1 MRYLINGRSFTFDE
15 EDLESI
21 KLDEGTE
28 GSCYRVHNYYDDF
41 VMKIHHDKP
50 EKKILDEDTCKVLR
64 NIETEIHDLH
74 QNTAKTFP
82 NQLTIKY

>member
-50 EKKILDEDTCKVLR
+50 EKKILDEKQK
-64 NIETEIHDLH
+64 DLYY
-74 QNTAKTFP
+74 QMISYMMKMV
-82 NQLTIKY
+82 II